1 MPDSRRASR
10 IRQQIVRLQAER
22 SGVEEELL
30 RHRRMLAASLI
41 GRHLGRREAKRVSVA
56 FYLSWARQ
64 GRTRLAYVPKGGL
77 GRVRALTGAW
87 REYRAA
93 LRRWRELTGRLDA
106 LWAELGEAQAKRP
119 EDFAP

>member
-1 MPDSRRASR
+1 MPDSQRASH
-10 IRQQIVRLQAER
+10 IRQQIARLQAQR
-22 SGVEEELL
+22 AAVEEELL

-41 GRHLGRREAKRVSVA
+41 GRHLGTREAKRASVA
-56 FYLSWARQ
+56 FYLSWARE
-64 GRTRLAYVPKGGL
+64 GRTRLVYVPKGGL
-77 GRVRALTGAW
+77 GRLRVLTGAW